1 MNGDVLDFLISVLS
15 SCLRISIPI
24 AFAALGAIYCE
35 RAGIVNI
42 GLEGMMLVGAFAG
55 VLGSDL
61 TGSAYVGLLFA
72 MIAGGLFGL
81 IHAVLTIQFKT
92 DHIISGLGINLL
104 ALGFTTALLQ
114 MIWGNRGKS
123 DSVAGLG
130 SVTIP
135 GLQKVPVLGE
145 LFGSVS
151 ILFYVLIAAVIV
163 SWIVL
168 YKTVFGLRLRVIGD
182 NPQVADTLGVN
193 VYRMQYICVILCG
206 VLAGVGGA
214 YLSIGEINLFGRDMV
229 AGRGYIA
236 LAATIFGGWNPLGAY
251 AGSLLFGIAQGLQI
265 RLQLFEIPV
274 QFVEMLPY
282 VVTLLALVFFRKSG
296 RAPLAAGKHFRRGE
310 G

>member
-1 MNGDVLDFLISVLS
+1 MNGDALDFLISVLA

-24 AFAALGAIYCE
+24 AFAALGAIFCE

-61 TGSAYVGLLFA
+61 SGNAYVGLLFA
-72 MIAGGLFGL
+72 MAAGALFGL
-81 IHAVLTIQFKT
+81 IHAVLTVRLKT

-104 ALGFTTALLQ
+104 ALGITTVLLQ
-114 MIWGNRGKS
+114 LIWGNRGKS

-130 SVTIP
+130 NVTIP
-135 GLQKVPVLGE
+135 GLDRIPVIGD

-151 ILFYVLIAAVIV
+151 ILFYVLIAAVIL

-206 VLAGVGGA
+206 VLAGIGGA

-236 LAATIFGGWNPLGAY
+236 LAATIFGGWNPIGAY

-265 RLQLFEIPV
+265 RLQLFQIPV

-282 VVTLLALVFFRKSG
+282 VMTLLALIVFRKSG
-296 RAPLAAGKHFRRGE
+296 RGPLAAGKHFRRGE

>member
-1 MNGDVLDFLISVLS
+1 MNGDTFDFLISVLS

-24 AFAALGAIYCE
+24 AFAAIGAVFCE

-61 TGSAYVGLLFA
+61 TGSAYMGLLFA
-72 MIAGGLFGL
+72 VAAGGLFGL
-81 IHAVLTIQFKT
+81 IHAVLTIRFKT

-104 ALGFTTALLQ
+104 ALGLTTVFLQ
-114 MIWGNRGKS
+114 LIWGNRGKS

-130 SVTIP
+130 NVTIP
-135 GLQKVPVLGE
+135 WLESIPIVGD

-151 ILFYVLIAAVIV
+151 ILFYVLVATVIV
-163 SWIVL
+163 SWVVL

-193 VYRMQYICVILCG
+193 VYRMQYICVVLCG
-206 VLAGVGGA
+206 VMAGIGGA

-251 AGSLLFGIAQGLQI
+251 AGSLLFGVAQGLQI
-265 RLQLFEIPV
+265 RLQLFHIPV
-274 QFVEMLPY
+274 QFIQMLPY
-282 VVTLLALVFFRKSG
+282 VLTLLALIVFRKSG